1 MNFDLDRLQH
11 MNVLDQDGEKIGSV
25 GQIYLDD
32 ETGRASFVT
41 VKTGLF
47 GTKETFVPLDGAGED
62 GDDLR
67 VPYTKDFVKDAPNVD
82 ADGHLSE
89 QEQDAIQ
96 DYYRGQG
103 VGRGDLRG
111 DLRDDRRDEFVGNS
125 TDLTD
130 RTDLDAR
137 REGDVEAAM
146 PVAGGADRNFDERR
160 GNLEGDR
167 HTDGDTDSMVRREE
181 ELRVGKERVETGRVR
196 LRKHVVT
203 EQKTITVPVER
214 EEFEVVREPIA
225 EGTTS
230 QGELGDDE
238 ASITLSEERP
248 VVDKVVVDKERVGLQ
263 TNTVQDDREVQA
275 EVGREEIEVDLE
287 GGVDRDGRIDR
298 NDR

>member
-47 GTKETFVPLDGAGED
+47 GTKETFVPLDGARED

-103 VGRGDLRG
+103 AGRGDLRG
-111 DLRDDRRDEFVGNS
+111 DLRDDRRDEFVG
-125 TDLTD
+125 DRTD

-137 REGDVEAAM
+137 REGDVEAAL
-146 PVAGGADRNFDERR
+146 A
-160 GNLEGDR
+160 
-167 HTDGDTDSMVRREE
+167 
-181 ELRVGKERVETGRVR
+181 R
-196 LRKHVVT
+196 L
-203 EQKTITVPVER
+203 
-214 EEFEVVREPIA
+214 
-225 EGTTS
+225 
-230 QGELGDDE
+230 
-238 ASITLSEERP
+238 ASAVS
-248 VVDKVVVDKERVGLQ
+248 
-263 TNTVQDDREVQA
+263 
-275 EVGREEIEVDLE
+275 
-287 GGVDRDGRIDR
+287 
-298 NDR
+298 